1 LPFIHKKDLVKNFF
15 MVYLLRQY
23 DMKLNLTTTGMAG
36 AWYLLL
42 PQRKMKLFQGDPL
55 VGVSYKQEFP

>member
-1 LPFIHKKDLVKNFF
+1 